1 MLPLYFLAVVV
12 SDPNDFVVPRGQ
24 ITFDV
29 EGNEGGRWHSRT
41 PVVPSDDSGLTIGRG
56 YDMRFRSRE
65 LILKQMTAAGIP
77 KSTAELYAG
86 GAKLFGDSAR
96 EYMKKTKLPE
106 ITPAE
111 QKALFLITYDEI
123 AEYARKLATAPA
135 VIKQYGPVNWD
146 KLDPIVRDLVIDLR
160 YRGDYTDETRKWVQ
174 PCVVKNDLG
183 ALADVLAEREKWK
196 NVPEDRFKRRAAYAM
211 KAIDSKK

>member
-1 MLPLYFLAVVV
+1 MLTLLLTAMLV

-41 PVVPSDDSGLTIGRG
+41 PHVPSDDSGLTIGRG
-56 YDMRFRSRE
+56 YDMKHRTRE
-65 LILKQMTAAGIP
+65 LIIKQMTSAGIP
-77 KSTAELYAG
+77 KETAELYAG

-106 ITPAE
+106 ITPAQ

-123 AEYARKLATAPA
+123 AEYTRKLCTSAE
-135 VIKQYGPVNWD
+135 VIKQYGHVDWYQ
-146 KLDPIVRDLVIDLR
+146 LDPTIRDLIIDLR
-160 YRGDYTDETRKWVQ
+160 YRGDYTDETRKCVQ
-174 PCVVKNDLG
+174 PCIVKNDLK
-183 ALADVLAEREKWK
+183 ALGEVLTDRDNWPK
-196 NVPEDRFKRRAAYAM
+196 VPEDRFKRRAAYA
-211 KAIDSKK
+211 KNAIEKGK